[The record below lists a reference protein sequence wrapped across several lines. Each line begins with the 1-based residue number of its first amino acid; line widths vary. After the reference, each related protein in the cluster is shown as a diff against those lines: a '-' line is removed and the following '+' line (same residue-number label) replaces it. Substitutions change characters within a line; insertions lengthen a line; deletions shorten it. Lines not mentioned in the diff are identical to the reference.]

1 MRQQYFKAV
10 AGAGLALAAY
20 SSQAQAATE
29 LVFCNSTGSKV
40 FVALATLPDSTKQ
53 WTLDAWHTIGAGSCK
68 TVGNVRTGL
77 FYYYAEKEGR
87 KLHWPAA
94 AYVDKNFCVPD
105 TRVHRV
111 MTGATC
117 ATGERSLGFR
127 GLTPSAGK
135 YTFTLN

>member
-1 MRQQYFKAV
+1 MCQQYFKAL
-10 AGAGLALAAY
+10 AGAVLALSAY
-20 SSQAQAATE
+20 SSGAQAATQLE
-29 LVFCNSTGSKV
+29 FCNKTGSKV
-40 FVALATLPDSTKQ
+40 FVALALLPEATQK
-53 WTLDAWHTIGAGSCK
+53 WTLNAWHTVNAGSC
-68 TVGNVRTGL
+68 TNIGNVRTGL

-105 TRVHRV
+105 TRVNRV

-127 GLTPSAGK
+127 GLTPNAGK